1 MKTVIAL
8 ALVAS
13 ASAFVAPN
21 ALPAARQST
30 TSRSAVTMEMSPSLP
45 MLPRPMKLK
54 GWVGDVGFDPL
65 GLSEWVPVEWLR
77 ESEIKH
83 GRVCMLATLG
93 YIAQD
98 CGVRLPG
105 EIHQV
110 SSLKAHDAA
119 VGYGGMAQIFG
130 FLFLFEIIS
139 YFAIVE
145 MLEGS
150 GRKPGDYGF
159 DPLKFQKGM
168 SDEDFATM
176 QMKEIK
182 NGRLAMLAIG
192 GIVTQD
198 AVFEKGFPYF

>member
-1 MKTVIAL
+1 
-8 ALVAS
+8 
-13 ASAFVAPN
+13 
-21 ALPAARQST
+21 
-30 TSRSAVTMEMSPSLP
+30 
-45 MLPRPMKLK
+45 
-54 GWVGDVGFDPL
+54 
-65 GLSEWVPVEWLR
+65 VPVEWLR

-150 GRKPGDYGF
+150 GRKPGDYGEQLAGAARY
-159 DPLKFQKGM
+159 DRAPCAGA
-168 SDEDFATM
+168 SRRERDTVRICFA
-176 QMKEIK
+176 
-182 NGRLAMLAIG
+182 RG
-192 GIVTQD
+192 GGV
-198 AVFEKGFPYF
+198 A